1 MDGWTAVLIIILVG
15 VVLFIYVATD
25 DKRKIKKIES
35 GEIKVEDSFPIT
47 ASETTIKN
55 GTHTVTSVELVKV
68 KKGTVTGVIGT
79 ILTAL
84 LWLLY
89 FLTGGITVIQTAM
102 LNGYTLTA
110 AAALVSIFGICFH
123 DASCMLLAAIALV
136 GAVIVDWSTL
146 LGLIPAVLL
155 MVSHVQMKKRYGLE
169 VTEKEE

>member
-1 MDGWTAVLIIILVG
+1 MSNSSVFILLAVLSIFAIAYGIHSSKEKQILN
-15 VVLFIYVATD
+15 T
-25 DKRKIKKIES
+25 
-35 GEIKVEDSFPIT
+35 T
-47 ASETTIKN
+47 AEADQCPAPVQN
-55 GTHTVTSVELVKV
+55 GTHTVTSVELVKI

-89 FLTGGITVIQTAM
+89 LFTGGVTVIQTAM

-136 GAVIVDWSTL
+136 GAVIVDWSTF
-146 LGLIPAVLL
+146 LGLIPAILL
-155 MVSHVQMKKRYGLE
+155 MISHVKMKKRYGLE

>member
-1 MDGWTAVLIIILVG
+1 MSNSSVFILLAVLAIAAITYGVHTSRESRILN
-15 VVLFIYVATD
+15 TTT
-25 DKRKIKKIES
+25 ES
-35 GEIKVEDSFPIT
+35 DQRS
-47 ASETTIKN
+47 AANQN

-68 KKGTVTGVIGT
+68 KQGTITGVIGT

-110 AAALVSIFGICFH
+110 AASLVSIFGICFH

-146 LGLIPAVLL
+146 LGLIPAVLM
-155 MVSHVQMKKRYGLE
+155 MVSHVKMKKRYGLE

>member
-1 MDGWTAVLIIILVG
+1 MSNSSAFILLAVL
-15 VVLFIYVATD
+15 A
-25 DKRKIKKIES
+25 
-35 GEIKVEDSFPIT
+35 IT
-47 ASETTIKN
+47 AIAYGIHSSRESRILNTTTESDQRPAPIQN
-55 GTHTVTSVELVKV
+55 GTHTVTSVELVKI
-68 KKGTVTGVIGT
+68 KKGTVTGVVGT

-89 FLTGGITVIQTAM
+89 LFTGGVTVIQTAM

-136 GAVIVDWSTL
+136 GAVIVDWSTF
-146 LGLIPAVLL
+146 LGLIPAILL
-155 MVSHVQMKKRYGLE
+155 MISHVKMKKRYGLE

>member
-1 MDGWTAVLIIILVG
+1 MSDSSIFILLAVLAVAAIAYGIHSSRESRILN
-15 VVLFIYVATD
+15 
-25 DKRKIKKIES
+25 
-35 GEIKVEDSFPIT
+35 
-47 ASETTIKN
+47 TTTEADQSSAAYQN
-55 GTHTVTSVELVKV
+55 GTHTVTSVELVKI

-123 DASCMLLAAIALV
+123 DASCMLLAAVALV
-136 GAVIVDWSTL
+136 GAVLVDWSTL

-155 MVSHVQMKKRYGLE
+155 MVSHVKMKKRYGLE